1 MKSSLEQ
8 AIENSKELIDFFKD
22 KWTEEELNR
31 QILFLEAAKVNL
43 STCKN
48 EE

>member
-31 QILFLEAAKVNL
+31 QILFLEAGKVNL